1 MAEKKGKYLVPVI
14 LTGSALFLLGRQLLR
29 KGEAI
34 KSLNV
39 NVTKVDYNK
48 ADKSFVVFVRIINP
62 ANSSIRIKSIVGDV
76 LWNNTY
82 GATLSY
88 LKETIIGATEER
100 TIQIPVKPNLDWLS
114 VIKDVFTKGKEALNG
129 TFEIK
134 GTVNAEGL
142 VVPFT
147 YKKDIKIFDGAK
159 K

>member
-1 MAEKKGKYLVPVI
+1 MAKKRTSPLYPI
-14 LTGSALFLLGRQLLR
+14 LIGGGILLLIGRQALR

-48 ADKSFVVFVRIINP
+48 KDKAFVVFVRIINP
-62 ANSSIRIKSIVGDV
+62 ANAKITIKSIVGDI
-76 LWNNTY
+76 LWNGTY

-88 LKETIIGATEER
+88 LKETVIGAGEER
-100 TIQIPVKPNLDWLS
+100 TIQIPVKPNLDWVNLITE
-114 VIKDVFTKGKEALNG
+114 VLKKGKDAFNG

-134 GTVNAEGL
+134 GVVNAEGL

-147 YKKDIKIFDGAK
+147 YKNTIKIF
-159 K
+159 